1 MSSIK
6 DFNSDIIRYNI
17 PHSCNQCT
25 RCYDCYD
32 VRYGKPNPQCR
43 RFIPSNMDMFL
54 NDTITYFNENVPKSK
69 DEKLN
74 RVCSYNGATNDKV
87 TTLDKYYVD
96 LINDSVQELRNRR
109 TAYIFNIHQLYDIV
123 QFYGD
128 FTAKYQGDGI
138 IALIGKKN
146 TKEKIIK

>member
-17 PHSCNQCT
+17 PHSCKQCT

-43 RFIPSNMDMFL
+43 RFVPSNMDMFL
-54 NDTITYFNENVPKSK
+54 NDMITYFEINVPKSK
-69 DEKLN
+69 SKKLN
-74 RVCSYNGATNDKV
+74 RVCSYNGATNDKI

-96 LINDSVQELRNRR
+96 LINDSIKELRKGKI
-109 TAYIFNIHQLYDIV
+109 TYIFNIHQLYDIIK
-123 QFYGD
+123 FCSD
-128 FTAKYQGDGI
+128 FTAQYQGDGI